1 MPHVVDSDSTS
12 TDPAAQFQAGLD
24 ALRLTSF
31 PNDITIVETPA
42 PKRLAPYGIA
52 LTADLEDPDD
62 PEADESLATG
72 RLVILHDPAGVD
84 EWAGNTRAV
93 LFMRTLVESEI
104 AEDPMLPEVAWEW
117 LNEALERHGAD
128 SREASGTI
136 TRTSSQTFGGLSG
149 TDSPGAVEIRASWT
163 FDGSLVAQVRAWV
176 DLLRITAGQP
186 VLPAAVTP
194 LRPRLQ

>member
-1 MPHVVDSDSTS
+1 VVDSDSTS
-12 TDPAAQFQAGLD
+12 IDPAAAFQAGLD

-31 PNDITIVETPA
+31 PNDVTIVETPA

-52 LTADLEDPDD
+52 LTADLDDPDD
-62 PEADESLATG
+62 PEADESLASG

-84 EWAGNTRAV
+84 EWAGTTRAV
-93 LFMRTLVESEI
+93 LFLRALVDNEV
-104 AEDPMLPEVAWEW
+104 AEDPMLPEVAWSWMSES
-117 LNEALERHGAD
+117 LERHGAD
-128 SREASGTI
+128 WREESGTV
-136 TRTSSQTFGGLSG
+136 TRTSSQAFGGLAG
-149 TDSPGAVEIRASWT
+149 NPAPGAVEIRASWT

-176 DLLRITAGQP
+176 DLLRVTAGQP